1 MGRTNDGSDKGHV
14 EQRTGRTKDAFYVQ
28 VDKWDRQTSVMVG
41 QTFGRTNVDW
51 KKISQTN
58 AGGKKVAPKIT
69 LLFNLKIEK
78 L

>member
-1 MGRTNDGSDKGHV
+1 MG
-14 EQRTGRTKDAFYVQ
+14 QTKDMLNKGLDGQRMHFMYRL
-28 VDKWDRQTSVMVG
+28 DKWDRQTSVMVG
-41 QTFGRTNVDW
+41 QAFGRTNVDW

-58 AGGKKVAPKIT
+58 AGDKKVAPKIT